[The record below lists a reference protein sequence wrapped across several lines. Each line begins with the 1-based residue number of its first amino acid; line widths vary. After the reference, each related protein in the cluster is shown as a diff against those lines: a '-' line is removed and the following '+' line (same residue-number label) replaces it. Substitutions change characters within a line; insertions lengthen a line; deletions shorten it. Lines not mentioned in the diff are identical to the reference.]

1 MISIFTKSVG
11 VEPPPYGVIYNLC
24 TKIIFEN
31 IYIFAMREH
40 KALPYRGL
48 EIFVHRDI
56 ICKFL
61 WQSNLK

>member
-1 MISIFTKSVG
+1 MISIFTKSAG
-11 VEPPPYGVIYNLC
+11 VEPPPYDVNYNLY
-24 TKIIFEN
+24 TEMIFEN

-40 KALPYRGL
+40 KALSYRGL
-48 EIFVHRDI
+48 GIFVHRDI